1 MVHDLPLAGLLFE
14 DVCGG
19 ERAHPVVRAHFLD
32 ARRESPVVAGVH
44 ARLLDVDFQ
53 TGTWRQTRKHDVPR
67 LRHALGAA
75 DARRARMQTLHVVPC
90 TPARSHLDR
99 VAGAERLVEALV
111 GVRDRGARGAP
122 HVIQQVPV
130 HRGVLEIFRLD
141 RGVHQRLRV
150 AHRALALGVAG
161 GGIVGRIRGRSA
173 RGGGGPPR
181 GRATAHPAGRSRTSA
196 GAAARDDARGDE
208 RRGVG
213 RGHGCERARARVSHD
228 SSHPT
233 WQL

>member
-1 MVHDLPLAGLLFE
+1 MGGRGRAVLVEQVSVRPCSPPRLPDDERGVLALLE
-14 DVCGG
+14 G
-19 ERAHPVVRAHFLD
+19 
-32 ARRESPVVAGVH
+32 
-44 ARLLDVDFQ
+44 Q
-53 TGTWRQTRKHDVPR
+53 IPR

-141 RGVHQRLRV
+141 RGYSDRGRGIARLVVGASVVIVLLGSVAAFVAPSAAMAIIGFGVVPAAVIGGLTAFLSFTYDTGFVIHADGSLRV
-150 AHRALALGVAG
+150 LGWAG
-161 GGIVGRIRGRSA
+161 IRELDLRKF
-173 RGGGGPPR
+173 
-181 GRATAHPAGRSRTSA
+181 
-196 GAAARDDARGDE
+196 
-208 RRGVG
+208 
-213 RGHGCERARARVSHD
+213 ARVTVAEEKPIDDGS
-228 SSHPT
+228 
-233 WQL
+233 WIGG